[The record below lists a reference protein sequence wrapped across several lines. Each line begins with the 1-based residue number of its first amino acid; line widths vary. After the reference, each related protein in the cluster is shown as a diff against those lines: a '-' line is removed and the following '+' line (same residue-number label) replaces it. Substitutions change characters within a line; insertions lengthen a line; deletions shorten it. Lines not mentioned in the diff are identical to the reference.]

1 MKSVAGIILAA
12 AVMLSACGGGSSN
25 SDASS
30 NLNSQSG
37 PTPVT
42 QESQAIAAPQ
52 QIVVGS
58 TQFKATAWMQT
69 VNSTLPGHAIP
80 ADQQAAYLELQSDTD
95 VNWSNIKI
103 TGLAGVRAGRANVYD
118 LNNGAVQGSS
128 ATPRHAYMFLNNQ
141 LNQDYL
147 AIRVQVGA
155 ADAQWLRIQNANC
168 ACTHR
173 VLSTSGFAGGTL
185 GPRVQ
190 PVFHAQYDFSG
201 MSAILQSM
209 LYVRNG
215 VTTEQDAMTGMMTYG
230 ETDLIIQRKGFS
242 LLDAKRYLVHE
253 GYVVNGYYVSAADD
267 YTQLLSQSDVG
278 VLIVLPIDGLNE
290 FSWVTAVDEQFVYLA
305 SSHFGNLAIRWTAM
319 PSSAT
324 VLSISTPT
332 APTSTP

>member
-80 ADQQAAYLELQSDTD
+80 ADQQAAYLELQADTN

-118 LNNGAVQGSS
+118 LSDGAVQGSS
-128 ATPRHAYMFLNNQ
+128 SIPRHAYMFLNNQ

-173 VLSTSGFAGGTL
+173 VLSTSPRPRPFSFRSPRSCRKASTSRVTSASRWMPGAGGGGAL
-185 GPRVQ
+185 GTGAAGRGAEVAAPDGA
-190 PVFHAQYDFSG
+190 AQFASP
-201 MSAILQSM
+201 A
-209 LYVRNG
+209 V
-215 VTTEQDAMTGMMTYG
+215 EATG
-230 ETDLIIQRKGFS
+230 
-242 LLDAKRYLVHE
+242 
-253 GYVVNGYYVSAADD
+253 AACC
-267 YTQLLSQSDVG
+267 
-278 VLIVLPIDGLNE
+278 P
-290 FSWVTAVDEQFVYLA
+290 LA
-305 SSHFGNLAIRWTAM
+305 AAAARFRFW
-319 PSSAT
+319 P
-324 VLSISTPT
+324 
-332 APTSTP
+332 